1 MLHIFQLQI
10 TEKLSAQKYLLCYM
24 FTFHMFTS
32 GVGHARAQGELCPA
46 AGLVEAG
53 QNVRLVGAEG
63 TAPAHVHL
71 PHTLTAS
78 RVQWFSTLL
87 AILEMIHIFM
97 ISFSFIGK
105 FGAHTQQSFHF
116 QNKIKGTLK
125 CVWKISF
132 CWFKGNSQH
141 FLRPC
146 AMLKSPFHKVTFWN
160 WDHLITIGSAW

>member
-1 MLHIFQLQI
+1 MTYFFFTLWNSANCVKTKWMLFCKGVEFYSRPWTNQI
-10 TEKLSAQKYLLCYM
+10 LYVISKFEPTQNM

-87 AILEMIHIFM
+87 AILEIGHIFLW
-97 ISFSFIGK
+97 
-105 FGAHTQQSFHF
+105 FHF
-116 QNKIKGTLK
+116 LLLANLARTRSKVFIFKTKSKG
-125 CVWKISF
+125 
-132 CWFKGNSQH
+132 H
-141 FLRPC
+141 
-146 AMLKSPFHKVTFWN
+146 
-160 WDHLITIGSAW
+160 

>member
-10 TEKLSAQKYLLCYM
+10 TEKLSAQKYHLCYM

-125 CVWKISF
+125 LQTKVVKKKIKN
-132 CWFKGNSQH
+132 W
-141 FLRPC
+141 
-146 AMLKSPFHKVTFWN
+146 ALKN
-160 WDHLITIGSAW
+160 WRRHPPGTGLKMCLKN

>member
-1 MLHIFQLQI
+1 MLYIFQLKVK
-10 TEKLSAQKYLLCYM
+10 EKLSAQNFHLCYM

-78 RVQWFSTLL
+78 SVQ
-87 AILEMIHIFM
+87 
-97 ISFSFIGK
+97 
-105 FGAHTQQSFHF
+105 
-116 QNKIKGTLK
+116 
-125 CVWKISF
+125 
-132 CWFKGNSQH
+132 
-141 FLRPC
+141 
-146 AMLKSPFHKVTFWN
+146 
-160 WDHLITIGSAW
+160 